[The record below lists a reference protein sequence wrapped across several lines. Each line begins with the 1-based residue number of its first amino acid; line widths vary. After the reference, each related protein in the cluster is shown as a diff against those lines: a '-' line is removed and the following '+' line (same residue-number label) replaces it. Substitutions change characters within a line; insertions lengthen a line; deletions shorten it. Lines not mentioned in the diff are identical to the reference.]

1 MSEACIGKIEFDK
14 ENVNYVYI
22 LVRKDLSKE
31 QQGVQAVHA
40 GMASVHEHKGLK
52 SDTRLVLLSVED
64 ESDLL
69 QWKEKTIYK
78 DIKHEM
84 FYEPDYGIGWSALAT
99 APISRKEGK
108 IFKKLNKWTLS

>member
-1 MSEACIGKIEFDK
+1 MNNTCIGKVDFDK
-14 ENVNYVYI
+14 DNVNYVYI

-40 GMASVHEHKGLK
+40 GMASVNEHKGLK
-52 SDTRLVLLSVED
+52 NDTRLVLLSVEN

-69 QWKEKTIYK
+69 RWKEKTFYK
-78 DIKHEM
+78 DIKHEI
-84 FYEPDYGIGWSALAT
+84 FYEPDHGIGWSALAT

-108 IFKKLNKWTLS
+108 LFKKLSKWSLS